1 MSQKEFGSV
10 KLSGWVY
17 RKDETSINLDAFIND
32 FTDWI
37 ESKGFC
43 FIGVGCGDEISEIFE
58 NEADEEVEE

>member
-17 RKDETSINLDAFIND
+17 NKDMTPINVEDFIAE

-37 ESKGFC
+37 EDQVFC

-58 NEADEEVEE
+58 NEADEE